1 MQVAEL
7 PALAGT
13 EFRRVRYSGAVPD
26 SERRR
31 PGRPRKWT
39 SEAERKRSYRHR
51 RAAELADPLAL
62 REDARAARAEA
73 AQARAETAA
82 ARREAERWRTRAVVA
97 QRRAH
102 QASERARA
110 ALQATK
116 AARVERD
123 EARQLLRSKL
133 QWAKH
138 PEVLRDDPD
147 ALLALVADLYKEL
160 GELRRQLRNFR
171 TLKPISPGDVPY

>member
-1 MQVAEL
+1 
-7 PALAGT
+7 
-13 EFRRVRYSGAVPD
+13 VRETAQRG
-26 SERRR
+26 R
-31 PGRPRKWT
+31 GRPRQWV
-39 SEAERKRSYRHR
+39 SEAERKRAYRQR

-73 AQARAETAA
+73 AQARAEAAA
-82 ARREAERWRTRAVVA
+82 ARREAERWHSRAVVA

-110 ALQATK
+110 ASQAAK
-116 AARVERD
+116 VARTERD

-138 PEVLRDDPD
+138 PEVLRNDPD
-147 ALLALVADLYKEL
+147 ALLAP
-160 GELRRQLRNFR
+160 R
-171 TLKPISPGDVPY
+171 S